1 MIERRFM
8 VGGYLLVDGVPQ
20 KITSIAGES
29 VLLEGETR
37 WMGRADAER
46 YTYSGPVVNVDNQR
60 EVQKKF
66 DIGQMGRLRF

>member
-29 VLLEGETR
+29 ILLEGKTR

-46 YTYSGPVVNVDNQR
+46 YTYSGPVANVDNQR
-60 EVQKKF
+60 EVQKSLTLGKSVS
-66 DIGQMGRLRF
+66 